1 MERPAAARSAV
12 CYASGAHYV
21 HPLESTTGWSK
32 EVAAVGTVASLLADH
47 VSFRLSCVDRLF
59 VQGYVPGLQS
69 EGLVVR
75 FLLHQGLEIP

>member
-1 MERPAAARSAV
+1 M
-12 CYASGAHYV
+12 
-21 HPLESTTGWSK
+21 
-32 EVAAVGTVASLLADH
+32 GTVASLLADH